1 LTWSETL
8 TPKQKEFASS
18 SLDEHSVLISG
29 PGTGKTYTI
38 VRKVAFLIEE
48 KEISPSDI
56 LVISFTR
63 SSAIELKKQ
72 LQEYFGEGNDI
83 PSASTLHSFA
93 FKQLLANQ
101 KLLSDILPTPIQVLD
116 DWKEDKILHEELKIL
131 LSTHKKKVTD
141 HFNNLSD
148 GFDSLKCDDPDLEE
162 LEETSRFNSVWEKH
176 REFYG
181 YILRS
186 ELVYQTIKA
195 VELYNGFDID
205 VGYKY
210 VIVDEYQDLNRCDQA
225 LLNEL
230 KKHGAKICAI
240 GDDDQSIY
248 GFRHAFPD
256 GIRNFLN
263 EYSPSRRFLLEICR
277 RCDKSIILLGI
288 SIISRD
294 NERIPKVLRPSGNAG
309 IGETHLYRFD
319 DETNEAKGIA
329 EICRKL
335 IIDREYLPEDILI
348 LLAKDKNKNFS
359 NPIKEEIEKLGIEV
373 FNEID
378 ENILKSNNARLVIS
392 YLRLISSFDDSIAL
406 RTIFEINSN
415 RIAKTCY
422 KKIYEKSLELNCNFF
437 QTVEKISQDPQ
448 LISIVGPRIKNQ
460 FDEIKESVEN
470 YQAIFQIDENE
481 PEIPD
486 FFEKIKMLAD
496 LLIEE
501 VKDRT
506 EILDALNYCIENCK
520 EKNFQDFFSS
530 IYSFKE
536 DQEQYTKDN
545 CVNIISMH
553 KAKGMTKKAI
563 IVASAEDETIP
574 GDPAMNTEL
583 DMLRLF
589 YVSIT
594 RAKHYLAITYCK
606 KRVGIQRFS
615 GINSR
620 SGRRRRTLTRFLKNN
635 PLIISEVGESLYN
648 EL

>member
-1 LTWSETL
+1 LIWSDTL
-8 TPKQKEFASS
+8 TPKQKKFASS
-18 SLDEHSVLISG
+18 SLEEHCVLISG

-63 SSAIELKKQ
+63 ASAIELKKQ
-72 LQEYFGEGNDI
+72 LQGYFGEGQDI

-116 DWKEDKILHEELKIL
+116 DWKEDKILYEELKIL
-131 LSTHKKKVTD
+131 LNTQKQKVKD

-148 GFDSLKCDDPDLEE
+148 GFDTLKCDDPDLEE
-162 LEETSRFNSVWEKH
+162 LEETSRFISIWEKH

-181 YILRS
+181 YLLRS

-195 VELYNGFDID
+195 VELYDRFEIDI
-205 VGYKY
+205 GYKY

-230 KKHGAKICAI
+230 KKHGDKICAI

-256 GIRNFLN
+256 GIRNFLT
-263 EYSPSRRFLLEICR
+263 EYSPSSQFLLEICR
-277 RCDKSIILLGI
+277 RCDRSIIALGI

-294 NERIPKVLRPSGNAG
+294 NERIPKELKPSENAG

-319 DETNEAKGIA
+319 DETDEAKGIA

-335 IIDREYLPEDILI
+335 IVDEDYLPEDILI
-348 LLAKDKNKNFS
+348 LLATDKNKKFS
-359 NPIKEEIEKLGIEV
+359 NPIKEEIKNLDIEA

-378 ENILKSNNARLVIS
+378 ENILNSNNARLVIS

-406 RTIFEINSN
+406 RTIFEINPN
-415 RIAKTCY
+415 FIAKTSY
-422 KKIYEKSLELNCNFF
+422 KKIYEKSLELGCNFF
-437 QTVEKISQDPQ
+437 QTVEKVSQDTR
-448 LISIVGPRIKNQ
+448 LISMVGPRIKNQ
-460 FDEIKESVEN
+460 FDEIKKNVES
-470 YQAIFQIDENE
+470 YQNIFQLDEAE
-481 PEIPD
+481 QEIPE
-486 FFEKIKMLAD
+486 FFEKIKMLAEF
-496 LLIEE
+496 LIEE

-520 EKNFQDFFSS
+520 EKNFQDLFSS
-530 IYSFKE
+530 IYAFKE

-553 KAKGMTKKAI
+553 KAKGMTRKAI
-563 IVASAEDETIP
+563 IIACAEDETIP

-594 RAKHYLAITYCK
+594 RAMHYLAITYCK
-606 KRVGIQRFS
+606 ERVGNQRFS
-615 GINSR
+615 GINSK
-620 SGRRRRTLTRFLKNN
+620 SGQKRRRLTRFLKNN
-635 PLIISEVGESLYN
+635 PLLRSELGESLYN
-648 EL
+648 D